1 VKARGNFCVKVPI
14 LLRRRN
20 FIIIFLIDIRSQ
32 SLDNECSQENA
43 MTALSVFGKTLSA
56 SNFVASLVPFFTAI
70 FLCVYW
76 ASPTLAADPQNLAN
90 SVVKVES
97 RVPSDA
103 QSAESLGRARVG
115 SGVILENQLVLTI
128 GYLLL
133 EADTVDIIT
142 ASGRRVPGS
151 VAGYDHS
158 TGFGLVR
165 TALPISEP
173 AIVMGD
179 SDKVAEKQK
188 VFTIGQGEVQA
199 TELHIVSRK
208 VFAGGWEYLIEK
220 PLFTFPPV
228 NNWSGA
234 PLLTEDGTL
243 VGIGSLIVNDA
254 AVDRKGVP
262 GNMFIPTNLLK
273 PILEDLRSKG
283 RRGGDVQPW
292 LGMSTE
298 INRGNLMV
306 QRVSPKGP
314 ADLAG
319 IAAGD
324 IVLGVENAKVTD
336 QADFYRKLWGA
347 GKAGSEISVRLLQGG
362 DVKDVKVKSIDRM
375 DFIRKPSGV

>member
-1 VKARGNFCVKVPI
+1 
-14 LLRRRN
+14 
-20 FIIIFLIDIRSQ
+20 
-32 SLDNECSQENA
+32 
-43 MTALSVFGKTLSA
+43 MTAFTVFGRSLSVFCSRFAACFRAVGI
-56 SNFVASLVPFFTAI
+56 AI
-70 FLCVYW
+70 FLGLSWTGATFAV
-76 ASPTLAADPQNLAN
+76 DPQSLIR
-90 SVVKVES
+90 SVVKIES

-103 QSAESLGRARVG
+103 QSAENLGRARVG

-133 EADTVDIIT
+133 EADTVDIVT

-173 AIVMGD
+173 AIVIGD
-179 SDKVAEKQK
+179 SDKVTEKQK
-188 VFTIGQGEVQA
+188 VFTIGQGEAQA

-243 VGIGSLIVNDA
+243 VGIGSLVVNDA

-273 PILEDLRSKG
+273 PILEDLRAKG
-283 RRGGDVQPW
+283 RRSGDVQPW

-319 IAAGD
+319 VAPGD
-324 IVLGVENAKVTD
+324 IVLGVGNTKVTD

-362 DVKDVKVKSIDRM
+362 DVKDVKIKSIDRM

>member
-1 VKARGNFCVKVPI
+1 
-14 LLRRRN
+14 
-20 FIIIFLIDIRSQ
+20 
-32 SLDNECSQENA
+32 
-43 MTALSVFGKTLSA
+43 MTSFAVFKVFGKLFSA
-56 SNFVASLVPFFTAI
+56 VSL
-70 FLCVYW
+70 LCVSLQIT
-76 ASPTLAADPQNLAN
+76 SPATAADPQKLAN
-90 SVVKVES
+90 SVVKIES

-103 QSAESLGRARVG
+103 QSAESLGRARIG
-115 SGVILENQLVLTI
+115 SGVVLESQLVLTI

-133 EADTVDIIT
+133 EADTVEIVT

-151 VAGYDHS
+151 VAGYDHG

-165 TALPISEP
+165 TALPINEP
-173 AIVMGD
+173 AIALGD
-179 SDKVAEKQK
+179 SDNAAEKQK
-188 VFTIGQGEVQA
+188 VFTIGQGEAQA
-199 TELHIVSRK
+199 TELRIVSRK

-220 PLFTFPPV
+220 PIFTFPPV

-234 PLLTEDGTL
+234 PLFTEDGAL
-243 VGIGSLIVNDA
+243 IGIGSLVVNDA
-254 AVDRKGVP
+254 AGDRKGVP
-262 GNMFIPTNLLK
+262 GNMFVPTNLLK
-273 PILEDLRSKG
+273 PILNDLLSKG
-283 RRGGDVQPW
+283 RRSNDVQPW

-324 IVLGVENAKVTD
+324 IVLGVENIKVTD

-362 DVKDVKVKSIDRM
+362 EVKDVKIKSIDRM